1 MSGCWLGSGFRIRI
15 GFKVRVRLRFRARM
29 RVRIRV
35 RVMVEIKLVGK
46 ERGRDRG
53 SVWVRGLL
61 CSGAGRG
68 SLSW

>member
-1 MSGCWLGSGFRIRI
+1 
-15 GFKVRVRLRFRARM
+15 M

-46 ERGRDRG
+46 DRGRDRG